1 MFDDLNIDPDGP
13 FEEGPLAIPYAFG
26 PVSLSLELAGFVAD
40 ERQRLSDRLACV
52 RLEEGDAA
60 GGPEA
65 PVGCRLRAIGLHPLR
80 YDDHVHAAAGGE
92 WVLRHDFTLVRDE
105 TAWLGECLSFA
116 LSAEYAL
123 RWAVAIELLARDGL
137 LLHASSV
144 RVAGGAHVVLGAS
157 GVGKSTIA
165 FEGDFDGVFSDELS
179 IVAPDP
185 ATGTWTVWPS
195 PFWGQLRQPERLE
208 AAPLAGIWVLD
219 GRERTATA
227 PLGDAEGV
235 LALFSRV
242 IDIAAA
248 EATNGLAL
256 GLLSELVEAVPV
268 RRLAWRRGDPLAAAL
283 RVEARPI
290 FEVSDDD
297 LILSDDVDAGSDGA
311 RPDVAGPELDAA
323 ARLATPSSG
332 IDSIDGVGD
341 VDADETAPEDELNV
355 FDFPARIRR

>member
-1 MFDDLNIDPDGP
+1 MFEDLNIDPDGP
-13 FEEGPLAIPYAFG
+13 FDEGPPSTPYAFG
-26 PVSLSLELAGFVAD
+26 PIAMAVELSGFRAG
-40 ERQRLSDRLACV
+40 ERDRLSGRLACV
-52 RLEEGDAA
+52 RLDESELGEDP
-60 GGPEA
+60 GER
-65 PVGCRLRAIGLHPLR
+65 VGFRLRAIGLHPLR
-80 YDDHVHAAAGGE
+80 YDDLVYAAAAGE

-105 TAWLGECLSFA
+105 LAWLGECLSFA

-144 RVAGGAHVVLGAS
+144 RVGDGAHVFLGAS

-165 FEGDFDGVFSDELS
+165 FEGDFDGVYSDELT
-179 IVAPDP
+179 ILAPDP
-185 ATGTWTVWPS
+185 NTGAWTVWPS

-208 AAPLAGIWVLD
+208 AAPLAGLWVLD
-219 GRERTATA
+219 GRERTEVA

-256 GLLSELVEAVPV
+256 GLLSDLVDVVPV
-268 RRLAWRRGDPLAAAL
+268 HRLAWRRGDPLAARLSHA
-283 RVEARPI
+283 ARPI

-297 LILSDDVDAGSDGA
+297 LVLSDDSGAGSQPTNGSVGSEDTAGSQDSEPDDGDADGDADAGA
-311 RPDVAGPELDAA
+311 EAL
-323 ARLATPSSG
+323 L
-332 IDSIDGVGD
+332 
-341 VDADETAPEDELNV
+341 